1 MLVPPRLPLLVRAGN
16 ALARPVARALP
27 QLSLAPDRLTREA
40 SLRTGLTDFGDDDAW
55 RSGLAAFCTALE
67 TEAELTPLGRSMAR
81 TTVLGT
87 LENRL
92 RMTDWR
98 RRHPELDA
106 ERIERPVIVIGMG
119 RTGTTILHDL
129 LARDPGNRVPL
140 TWEVDAPCPPPE
152 RGSYANDPRIAAS
165 DARLARTDSLVPG
178 FKSMHPMG
186 ALLPQE
192 CVSMLSTELAS
203 VAFHLQF
210 RVPSYARWL
219 HEEADLA
226 PAYRGHRHWLQL
238 LQWRAPGRWVLKS
251 PCHLWHMRAMLA
263 AYPDALLVQT
273 HRDPLKVLSS
283 LTSLA
288 TTLRKMG
295 SDAIDPNEIAREWSH
310 WNAVAYERSVQAR
323 VEGWV
328 DPKRVLDLHFT
339 DFVAD
344 PFATLRQLY
353 DFAGLDWTP
362 EGERQ
367 MRAWWDAHPADE
379 HGRHTHRFSDTG
391 LDERSEREKVKRYVE
406 HFGVREERAS

>member
-27 QLSLAPDRLTREA
+27 QLSLAPDGLVREA
-40 SLRTGLTDFGDDDAW
+40 ERRTGLHDFGEEDAW
-55 RSGLAAFCTALE
+55 RSGLATFCAALAA
-67 TEAELTPLGRSMAR
+67 EAELTPLGRSMAR
-81 TTVLGT
+81 STVLGA

-152 RGSYANDPRIAAS
+152 RGSYADDPRIAAS
-165 DARLARTDSLVPG
+165 DARLARTDALIPG

-226 PAYRGHRHWLQL
+226 PAYRGHRRWLQL
-238 LQWRAPGRWVLKS
+238 LQWRCPGRWVLKS
-251 PCHLWHMRAMLA
+251 PCHLWHLRALLA
-263 AYPDALLVQT
+263 TYPDALLVQT

-288 TTLRKMG
+288 TTLRKMA
-295 SDAIDPNEIAREWSH
+295 SDATEPREIASEWSH
-310 WNAVAYERSVQAR
+310 WNAVAYERAVQAR
-323 VEGWV
+323 LEGWI

-339 DFVAD
+339 DFVAE
-344 PFATLRQLY
+344 PFATLRRLY
-353 DFAGLDWTP
+353 DFAGLAWTP
-362 EGERQ
+362 EGERA
-367 MRAWWDAHPADE
+367 MRAWWEAHPADE
-379 HGRHTHRFSDTG
+379 HGKHSHRFSDTG

-406 HFGVREERAS
+406 YFGVREERAT

>member
-27 QLSLAPDRLTREA
+27 QLSLAPDGLVREA
-40 SLRTGLTDFGDDDAW
+40 ERRTGLHDFGEDAAW
-55 RSGLAAFCTALE
+55 RSGLAAFCAALE
-67 TEAELTPLGRSMAR
+67 AEAELTPLGRSMAR
-81 TTVLGT
+81 GTVLGA

-106 ERIERPVIVIGMG
+106 ERVERPVIVIGMG

-152 RGSYANDPRIAAS
+152 RASYANDPRIAAS
-165 DARLARTDSLVPG
+165 DARLARTDSLIPG

-226 PAYRGHRHWLQL
+226 PAYRGHRRWLQL
-238 LQWRAPGRWVLKS
+238 LQWRCPGRWVLKS
-251 PCHLWHMRAMLA
+251 PCHLWHLRALLA
-263 AYPDALLVQT
+263 TYPDALLVQT

-288 TTLRKMG
+288 TTLRKMA
-295 SDAIDPNEIAREWSH
+295 SDAIDPREIASEWSH

-323 VEGWV
+323 VEGWI
-328 DPKRVLDLHFT
+328 DPQRVLDLHFT

-344 PFATLRQLY
+344 PFATLRRLY
-353 DFAGLDWTP
+353 DFAGLAWTP
-362 EGERQ
+362 EGERG

-379 HGRHTHRFSDTG
+379 HGKHSHRFSDTG

-406 HFGVREERAS
+406 YFGVREERAS